1 LRGIMQHIFNFEQ
14 CNTKDNVTYIMSK
27 KFKKPLNKSCN
38 PFQKTDLRSIITIV
52 ILVNILLF
60 SLNII
65 GCKNVEKDPL
75 TPQEREWLNKHDGK
89 IIVNNE
95 AGWPPIIDIDDK
107 GNPFGIVM
115 DYQKLIEKKLNFK
128 LKLDKPDLWEN
139 FMERFKTGEI
149 HVNNNLQKN
158 PQREKFAL
166 FTEPYIKIPNAIFV
180 RKENKTSL
188 TLDEMTGMKIAV
200 THDFAIYEHIKKNYR
215 SLQIEPHHNDEQ
227 CLLSVSTNIVD
238 AAVVNLSVASYL
250 IDQKGISNLKV
261 AGYADYNNALC
272 FASIKKWP
280 ILNQILQKG
289 LDQITPAEKDTIY
302 RKWISL
308 GYLPFYKSKKFW
320 IIIISATGIIV
331 VFILFILLWNKTLRS
346 QVQLRTEKLES
357 INTKLEQEINEK
369 IRTETAL
376 LESEEKWRNILIN
389 TPQIGIS
396 LDPDAKIIFAND
408 HFLTLT
414 GWTLPEVKNKNWF
427 DLFIPEYVREEL
439 RTVFDTVMR
448 QKDSLGFSTYEN
460 EILTKDGDVRSIAW
474 ANVVSKDPEGYVV
487 DVTSLGVDL
496 TERKIAEK
504 ALKESRE
511 FMQATLDGLPANIAV
526 IDESGK
532 ILLVNRPWKNFAVSN
547 GLNAEAA
554 SEGANYLN
562 VCRNAKG
569 ADADCAVKFANGIVS
584 VLSREIES
592 FEMEYPCHSPTEK
605 RWFIGRVAL
614 FQGKEPSCAV
624 ISHENITSRKLAED
638 GLKEREY
645 KFRSLIESTKAIAWE
660 LELESFQ
667 FTYMSPR
674 INDLTGYDAS
684 EWKDFNFWA
693 QTLHPDDR
701 ERAVNFCQVETA
713 QGKAHEFEYR
723 IITANGE
730 TIWIRNFVTVI
741 KENGKPSMLRGYLFD
756 YTPFKHAEEEK
767 LASEKKFLKAFNSA
781 PVAMV
786 IHESMDGQYL
796 EGNDAFVSLTG
807 FSREELSGKT
817 ASELGLISIDTLHSL
832 TKTLQKDGRL
842 EEVEI
847 EILCSGKKKRTCLLS
862 TEIIKVNGKD
872 TLLSIVNDLTEQ
884 LEMKAQ
890 LYQAQ
895 KMESI
900 GNLAGGIAHDFNNIL
915 FPIIGMSELLLED
928 LPKDSVQYE
937 NAEEILTAGKRGRE
951 LVKQILA
958 FSRQME
964 QKKTPLR
971 VQQILKEVLKLS
983 RSTIPT
989 NIELIQNIQQDCGVV
1004 MANSTQI
1011 HQIAMNLITNAYHAV
1026 MGNDGKIV
1034 VELKEMEINNGQ
1046 LADSNLDPGRYARMS
1061 VSDNG
1066 TGMDSGI
1073 IKKIFEPYFT
1083 TKEKDKGTGLGL
1095 AVVYGI
1101 VKDHGGDIK
1110 VYSKPRKGTT
1120 VNVYLPLIT
1129 KKEKNASEIKR
1140 LGLPQGNERILLVD
1154 DEVPI
1159 LKLEQQILER
1169 LGYEVTAR
1177 SSSWEAIEIFKVKP
1191 DYFDIVITDMN
1202 MPNMTGD
1209 QLAHEILS
1217 IKKNVPIIIC
1227 TGFSENINEGQ
1238 APSIGVKG
1246 FLMKPVVQSELAQ
1259 MIRKLLDGRDV

>member
-1 LRGIMQHIFNFEQ
+1 MQHIFNFEQ

-756 YTPFKHAEEEK
+756 YTPF
-767 LASEKKFLKAFNSA
+767 N
-781 PVAMV
+781 
-786 IHESMDGQYL
+786 
-796 EGNDAFVSLTG
+796 
-807 FSREELSGKT
+807 
-817 ASELGLISIDTLHSL
+817 
-832 TKTLQKDGRL
+832 
-842 EEVEI
+842 
-847 EILCSGKKKRTCLLS
+847 
-862 TEIIKVNGKD
+862 
-872 TLLSIVNDLTEQ
+872 
-884 LEMKAQ
+884 EMKAQ